1 MFFNS
6 NVRCCICALSVY
18 ALCCLRLFA
27 LNLAPLLPSRFAAA
41 NSCAQF
47 RALISYGAL
56 VARVSGR
63 PALPSHTAPSVA
75 ALPLVRSPL
84 RALNTALRCC
94 RHALRPSIAPCA
106 FRAPVWSFVP
116 QSHTLTLKTRK
127 NGIKSAI
134 CHSFLML
141 FSKWYVFFG
150 KWYYFLCL

>member
-6 NVRCCICALSVY
+6 NVCCCICALSY
-18 ALCCLRLFA
+18 ALFCLRLFA
-27 LNLAPLLPSRFAAA
+27 LNLAPLLPSRFAAV

-47 RALISYGAL
+47 CALISYGAL

-75 ALPLVRSPL
+75 ALPFVRSPL

-116 QSHTLTLKTRK
+116 QSHTLTLQTLK
-127 NGIKSAI
+127 NSIKSAI
-134 CHSFLML
+134 WHLFLML

-150 KWYYFLCL
+150 KWYYFLYL